1 MPVPP
6 LSGGSGDADAAAG
19 GIPPGAGE
27 QRAPAARGGRRR
39 AAVGAGRVR
48 GRVVK
53 PRFSD
58 AELVMV
64 RAVAAQ
70 CGWSV
75 RGWLGQVAV
84 AAGGP
89 RMPVTPPAFHR
100 PQVRVV
106 RECWWQVRRVEVLA
120 SAAGCWTGDAPPVQR
135 LLDRCGRAAGWGQL
149 VVDRLV
155 ADDEAVV
162 RLAGFQAADHSSRR
176 TGRRPRGATARVKV
190 DVDVSDTEWAELAAS
205 AEGASL
211 SVAEWMTA
219 VAVAA
224 AALAVPAATGH
235 AGSLIEAGQRVRSA
249 GQTLNATVAQM
260 HRGGEVPPRIW
271 KEIEM
276 ADEQVS
282 QVTDEFEK
290 LLAKR
295 GVGHPREPLI
305 DMTQPPMPPANQD
318 ADTDAK

>member
-1 MPVPP
+1 MPFPP
-6 LSGGSGDADAAAG
+6 HTGESGDPDATAG
-19 GIPPGAGE
+19 GIPPSAGE
-27 QRAPAARGGRRR
+27 RCGPAARGGRRR
-39 AAVGAGRVR
+39 AAAGAGQAR

-58 AELVMV
+58 AELLMV

-89 RMPVTPPAFHR
+89 RMPVAPPAFHR

-106 RECWWQVRRVEVLA
+106 RECWWQVRRVAVLA
-120 SAAGCWTGDAPPVQR
+120 SAAACWTGDAPPVQR
-135 LLDRCGRAAGWGQL
+135 LLDRCGHAAGWGQL

-155 ADDEAVV
+155 ADDETVV
-162 RLAGFQAADHSSRR
+162 RLAGFQAADDGGRR
-176 TGRRPRGATARVKV
+176 SGRRPRGEAARVKI
-190 DVDVSDTEWAELAAS
+190 DVDVSEAEWAELAAS

-211 SVAEWMTA
+211 SVPEWMTA
-219 VAVAA
+219 VAIAA

-235 AGSLIEAGQRVRSA
+235 AGPLIEAGQRVRRA
-249 GQTLNATVAQM
+249 GQALNATVAQM
-260 HRGGEVPPRIW
+260 HRGGQVPPRIW
-271 KEIEM
+271 REIEM

-282 QVTDEFEK
+282 QVTRELEK
-290 LLAKR
+290 LLGKR
-295 GVGHPREPLI
+295 GVGQPREPLI
-305 DMTQPPMPPANQD
+305 DMTQPPMPAADRD
-318 ADTDAK
+318 ADTDAQ

>member
-1 MPVPP
+1 MPIPP
-6 LSGGSGDADAAAG
+6 HSGGIGDADATTG
-19 GIPPGAGE
+19 GIPPSAGE
-27 QRAPAARGGRRR
+27 QRPPVARGGRRR
-39 AAVGAGRVR
+39 TAAGQGQAR

-89 RMPVTPPAFHR
+89 RMPVAAPAFHR

-120 SAAGCWTGDAPPVQR
+120 SAAGCWTGDAPPVRR
-135 LLDRCGRAAGWGQL
+135 LLDRCGNAGGWGRI
-149 VVDRLV
+149 VVDRLI
-155 ADDEAVV
+155 ADDQAVV
-162 RLAGFQAADHSSRR
+162 RLAGFHASARDGRE
-176 TGRRPRGATARVKV
+176 GRRPRGSTPRVKV
-190 DVDVSDTEWAELAAS
+190 DVDFSDAEWSELAAS
-205 AEGASL
+205 AEGAAM
-211 SVAEWMTA
+211 SVPEWVTA
-219 VAVAA
+219 VGVAA
-224 AALAVPAATGH
+224 AGLAVDAATGST
-235 AGSLIEAGQRVRSA
+235 GPLIEAGQRVRRA

-260 HRGGEVPPRIW
+260 HRGGDVPPRIW

-282 QVTDEFEK
+282 RVTEELEK
-290 LLAKR
+290 LLAQR
-295 GVGHPREPLI
+295 DVGQGREPLI
-305 DMTQPPMPPANQD
+305 DMTQPPTPAVEQD
-318 ADTDAK
+318 PDTADQ